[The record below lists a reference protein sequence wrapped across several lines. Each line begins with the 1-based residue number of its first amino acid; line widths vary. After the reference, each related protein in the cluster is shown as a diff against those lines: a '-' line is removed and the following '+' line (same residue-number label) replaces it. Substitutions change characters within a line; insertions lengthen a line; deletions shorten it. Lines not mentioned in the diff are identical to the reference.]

1 MFYYS
6 SFCSVSSA
14 QQKELE
20 QIQKDIDSL
29 KATNANKVKQKEEK
43 NERLKENEDLFKQKT
58 EGLLFRIIL
67 NNSLIFPTI
76 YSILLKNIIYFECI
90 FLLSIF
96 AEVTSKESNVNKQL
110 EKLEKGLKYFEEY
123 LGLKV
128 YTSPGLFFCSL
139 PCIWLTSST

>member
-6 SFCSVSSA
+6 SFCSVSSP

-76 YSILLKNIIYFECI
+76 YSIILKNIYH
-90 FLLSIF
+90 
-96 AEVTSKESNVNKQL
+96 
-110 EKLEKGLKYFEEY
+110 
-123 LGLKV
+123 
-128 YTSPGLFFCSL
+128 LF
-139 PCIWLTSST
+139 